1 MLVRIACAVVCVL
14 FALFVMKLVARG
26 RLLLKYSI
34 LWFVITCALL
44 AVAIWPDPIYAL
56 SDVLGFLSPSNFL
69 LLLGILC
76 LLAVCLSLS
85 VIVSGQASRI
95 ARLNQRLTQL
105 DRRPSLISESSSGE
119 EGVEGATVARPL
131 SIAIFSAQFVPH
143 IGGVE
148 TFSDSLSAE
157 LARRGHNVLIVTNDT
172 EGLGSRDETPEGV
185 EVIRLPCFPLL
196 RGRLPMPRPCAERS
210 ELLAAV
216 SRRRF
221 DAVLVNTRFYPHSL
235 LGMKIAKNI
244 GLRPIVLD
252 HGSAY
257 LCFNN
262 PVLDCVVRAYE
273 NAVTLWGRRHYDP
286 VYYGISQR
294 SVEWLDHFGIKARG
308 MINNSIDADSFEGGA
323 SRRDFRLEAPLHDCR
338 LLVAVVGRLVP
349 EKGIVALLKAAKDP
363 ALVSRGV
370 CFAIAGSGPLEREVR
385 SAGGNVL
392 ALGPI
397 SKGDVAKLLIQAD
410 LYCLPSRSE
419 GFSTSLLEAAAC
431 GCPSVVTDVGGAR
444 ELIPDVSYG
453 TILPDMSAKSIVGAI
468 SCLADNPDVILE
480 QSMRCRE
487 LVRKRFSWG
496 ASVDQLLQAAWDAL
510 DA

>member
-1 MLVRIACAVVCVL
+1 MLVRIVCAVVCVL
-14 FALFVMKLVARG
+14 FALFVMRLVARG

-34 LWFVITCALL
+34 LWFAITCALL
-44 AVAIWPDPIYAL
+44 AAAIWPNPIYAL
-56 SDVLGFLSPSNFL
+56 SAILGFLSPSNFL

-76 LLAVCLSLS
+76 LLVICLSLS
-85 VIVSGQASRI
+85 VIVSGQASKI

-105 DRRPSLISESSSGE
+105 DRRSPLSDEPHSGGSGMTA
-119 EGVEGATVARPL
+119 GVRPL
-131 SIAIFSAQFVPH
+131 SIAIFSAQFAPH

-172 EGLGSRDETPEGV
+172 EGLGSRDETLEGV
-185 EVIRLPCFPLL
+185 EVVRLPCFPLL
-196 RGRLPMPRPCAERS
+196 SGRLPIPRPCSERD
-210 ELLAAV
+210 ELRGSV

-235 LGMKIAKNI
+235 LGMKIARNM

-262 PVLDCVVRAYE
+262 PVLDCMVRVYE
-273 NAVTLWGRRHYDP
+273 NGVTLWGRRHYDP

-294 SVEWLDHFGIKARG
+294 SVEWLRHFGIEARG
-308 MINNSIDADSFEGGA
+308 MINNSIDAESFESSA
-323 SRRDFRLEAPLHDCR
+323 SKRNFRLEAPLDDCR
-338 LLVAVVGRLVP
+338 LLVAVIGRLVP

-397 SKGDVAKLLIQAD
+397 SKSDVAKLLTQAD

-444 ELIPDVSYG
+444 ELIPDESYG
-453 TILPDMSAKSIVGAI
+453 TILPDASAESIVRAI
-468 SCLADNPDVILE
+468 SRLADDPDSIRK
-480 QSMRCRE
+480 QSEKCHE
-487 LVRKRFSWG
+487 LVRRSFSWG
-496 ASVDQLLQAAWDAL
+496 ASVDQLLQAARDAL
-510 DA
+510 ET

>member
-1 MLVRIACAVVCVL
+1 MLVRIVCAVVCVL
-14 FALFVMKLVARG
+14 FALFVMRLVARG

-34 LWFVITCALL
+34 LWFAITCALL
-44 AVAIWPDPIYAL
+44 AITIWPDPIYAL
-56 SDVLGFLSPSNFL
+56 STALGFLSPSNFM

-105 DRRPSLISESSSGE
+105 DRRPSLVDEPSSEG
-119 EGVEGATVARPL
+119 GGATAARPL
-131 SIAIFSAQFVPH
+131 SIAIFSAQFAPH

-172 EGLGSRDETPEGV
+172 EGLGPRDETPEGV

-196 RGRLPMPRPCAERS
+196 SGRLPIPRPCGERN
-210 ELLAAV
+210 ELRAAV

-235 LGMKIAKNI
+235 LGMKIARNM

-262 PVLDCVVRAYE
+262 PVLDRVVRVYE
-273 NAVTLWGRRHYDP
+273 NGVTLWGRRHYDP

-294 SVEWLDHFGIKARG
+294 SVEWLRHFGIEARG
-308 MINNSIDADSFEGGA
+308 MINNSIDAESFESSA
-323 SRRDFRLEAPLHDCR
+323 SKRDFRLEAPLHDCR
-338 LLVAVVGRLVP
+338 LLVAVIGRLVP

-444 ELIPDVSYG
+444 ELIPDESYG
-453 TILPDMSAKSIVGAI
+453 TILPDASAESIVRAI
-468 SCLADNPDVILE
+468 SRLADDPDSIRK
-480 QSMRCRE
+480 QSEKCHE
-487 LVRKRFSWG
+487 LVRRSFSWG
-496 ASVDQLLQAAWDAL
+496 SSVDQLLQAARDAL
-510 DA
+510 EA

>member
-14 FALFVMKLVARG
+14 FALFVIRLVARG

-44 AVAIWPDPIYAL
+44 AVAIWPYPVYAL
-56 SDVLGFLSPSNFL
+56 SSALGFLSPSNFM

-85 VIVSGQASRI
+85 VIVSGQASKI
-95 ARLNQRLTQL
+95 ARLNQRLAQL
-105 DRRPSLISESSSGE
+105 DRRPSLGDVPSTNGITDK
-119 EGVEGATVARPL
+119 AITRPL

-148 TFSDSLSAE
+148 TFSDSISAE

-172 EGLGSRDETPEGV
+172 EGLGPHDETPEGV

-196 RGRLPMPRPCAERS
+196 RGRLPVPRPCSERN
-210 ELLAAV
+210 ELRAAV

-235 LGMKIAKNI
+235 LGMKIARNM

-262 PVLDCVVRAYE
+262 PLLDRVVRVYE

-286 VYYGISQR
+286 VYYGISKR
-294 SVEWLDHFGIKARG
+294 SVEWLRHFDIEAQG
-308 MINNSIDADSFEGGA
+308 MINNSIDADSFETSA
-323 SRRDFRLEAPLHDCR
+323 SKRDFRLEAPLHDCR
-338 LLVAVVGRLVP
+338 LLVAVIGRLVP
-349 EKGIVALLKAAKDP
+349 EKGIISLIRAAKDP

-370 CFAIAGSGPLEREVR
+370 CFAIAGSGPLEREVY
-385 SAGGNVL
+385 SAGSNVL

-397 SKGDVAKLLIQAD
+397 SKSDVAKLLAQAD

-444 ELIPDVSYG
+444 ELIPDESYG
-453 TILPDMSAKSIVGAI
+453 TILPDASAESIVSAI
-468 SCLADNPDVILE
+468 SRLADSPEIIQE
-480 QSMRCRE
+480 QSRKCHE
-487 LVRKRFSWG
+487 LVRTSFSWG
-496 ASVDQLLQAAWDAL
+496 ASVNQLLEAIKGSL
-510 DA
+510 DV

>member
-1 MLVRIACAVVCVL
+1 MLVRIVCAVVCVL
-14 FALFVMKLVARG
+14 FALFVMRLVARG

-34 LWFVITCALL
+34 LWFAITCALL
-44 AVAIWPDPIYAL
+44 VVAIWPDPVYAL
-56 SDVLGFLSPSNFL
+56 SAALGFLSPSNFM
-69 LLLGILC
+69 LLLGVLC

-105 DRRPSLISESSSGE
+105 DRRPSLVDESSS
-119 EGVEGATVARPL
+119 EGGRATAARPL
-131 SIAIFSAQFVPH
+131 SIAIFSAQFAPH

-172 EGLGSRDETPEGV
+172 EGLGPRDETPEGV

-196 RGRLPMPRPCAERS
+196 SGRLPIPRPCSERN
-210 ELLAAV
+210 ELRAAV

-235 LGMKIAKNI
+235 LGMKIARNM

-262 PVLDCVVRAYE
+262 PVLDRAVRVYE
-273 NAVTLWGRRHYDP
+273 NGVTLWGRRHYDP

-294 SVEWLDHFGIKARG
+294 SVEWLRHFGIEARG
-308 MINNSIDADSFEGGA
+308 MINNSIDAESFESSA
-323 SRRDFRLEAPLHDCR
+323 SKRDFRLEAPLHDCR
-338 LLVAVVGRLVP
+338 LLVAVIGRLVP

-397 SKGDVAKLLIQAD
+397 SKSDVAKLLTQAD

-444 ELIPDVSYG
+444 ELIPDESYG
-453 TILPDMSAKSIVGAI
+453 TILPDASAESIVRAI
-468 SCLADNPDVILE
+468 SHLADDPDSIRK
-480 QSMRCRE
+480 QSEKCHE
-487 LVRKRFSWG
+487 LVRRSFSWG
-496 ASVDQLLQAAWDAL
+496 ASVDQLLQAVRDAL
-510 DA
+510 EA